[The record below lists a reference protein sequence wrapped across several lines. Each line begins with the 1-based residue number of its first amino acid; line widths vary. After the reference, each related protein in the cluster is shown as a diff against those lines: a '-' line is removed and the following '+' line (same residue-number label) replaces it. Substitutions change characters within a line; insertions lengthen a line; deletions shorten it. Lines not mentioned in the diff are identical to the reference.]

1 MFCKVPPRTI
11 SRPAIPPLMKFL
23 KNLNW
28 SNILTIAIVTVLMIG
43 IVYPIIKPLL
53 QKIPVIGSRF
63 A

>member
-1 MFCKVPPRTI
+1 
-11 SRPAIPPLMKFL
+11 MKFL

-28 SNILTIAIVTVLMIG
+28 SNIATIAIVSIIAVGL
-43 IVYPIIKPLL
+43 VYPLIKPLL

>member
-1 MFCKVPPRTI
+1 
-11 SRPAIPPLMKFL
+11 MKFL

-28 SNILTIAIVTVLMIG
+28 SNILTIAIVALLMIG
-43 IVYPIIKPLL
+43 LVYPLIKPLL